1 MKYEKL
7 ASENYENVL
16 NDLSKTFK
24 MSSTNLQAVPIIQV
38 LISAPIANIWL
49 IIQENWSGGKQKWST
64 KGHLSLKAWTS
75 SWD

>member
-1 MKYEKL
+1 MMKYEKL

-38 LISAPIANIWL
+38 LISAPIANI
-49 IIQENWSGGKQKWST
+49 
-64 KGHLSLKAWTS
+64 
-75 SWD
+75 